1 MGFQLG
7 VEIDKSRIA
16 WLYDSEEDEAKSV
29 KLTTVIDNQK
39 NAKINFHIMK
49 NGKREVI
56 GTETISVTPLST
68 AGSPSIDIVPD
79 IDGRYFEYRIFLEGR
94 LLKSDAIDIKKYIVN
109 RKPLLIGLISILA
122 VLTAAIL
129 LFIFYPGIKAWFKP
143 EPPLPSIEQQE
154 EQKQA
159 ETEAEAPAE
168 PEPEPEIPNYEVKI
182 EYTENQVANSCSVYF
197 APDSAKLT
205 KETISGLEEFITALP
220 SEGDFEK
227 GNFKLQI
234 RGHCA
239 KYGTEEGRA
248 ELSKERAMNVYN
260 FLKNRWGI
268 EAESIITGAGASEP
282 ITLERKQQHL
292 NRRVDIQVD
301 GLITIINKTEN

>member
-29 KLTTVIDNQK
+29 KLTTVVDNQT
-39 NAKINFHIMK
+39 NAKISFHIKK
-49 NGKREVI
+49 NGKREI
-56 GTETISVTPLST
+56 LGTETISVAPLSA
-68 AGSPSIDIVPD
+68 AGSPLIDIVPN
-79 IDGRYFEYRIFLEGR
+79 IDGRYFEYRIYLDGR
-94 LLKSDAIDIKKYIVN
+94 LLKSGSIDIKKYIVN
-109 RKPLLIGLISILA
+109 RKPLLIALISIIA

-129 LFIFYPGIKAWFKP
+129 LFIFYPGIKAQFKP
-143 EPPLPSIEQQE
+143 ETPKPAIEQKE

-159 ETEAEAPAE
+159 ETAAEEPAE
-168 PEPEPEIPNYEVKI
+168 PKSGPEIPNYEVKI
-182 EYTENQVANSCSVYF
+182 TYTENQVANSCSVYF

-205 KETISGLEEFITALP
+205 TRTISGLEEFIKALP
-220 SEGDFEK
+220 AEGDFEK

-260 FLKNRWGI
+260 FLKTRWGI

-282 ITLERKQQHL
+282 ITLKRKEQHL
-292 NRRVDIQVD
+292 NRRVDIKVD
-301 GLITIINKTEN
+301 GLITIINKTEH